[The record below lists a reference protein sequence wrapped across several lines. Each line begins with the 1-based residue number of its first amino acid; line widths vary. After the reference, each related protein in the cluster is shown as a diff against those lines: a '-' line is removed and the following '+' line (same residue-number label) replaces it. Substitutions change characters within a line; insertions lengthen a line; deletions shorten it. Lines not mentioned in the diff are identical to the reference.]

1 MSVNVSQIQFR
12 HPGFLDKLRS
22 ALTDTGI
29 NPKCLELEITE
40 SVAMDDPDFM
50 LETLHKVR
58 KMDISI
64 AIDDFGTGYS
74 SLSHLR
80 QLPIDRLKIDRAFV
94 TELNSAVM
102 GGHIAS
108 MVIELGRN
116 LNLTVIAEG
125 IEEEV
130 QAQTLLK
137 MGCHEGQGYLYA
149 KPMVAPELVKWI
161 EARGK
166 NSPA

>member
-1 MSVNVSQIQFR
+1 L
-12 HPGFLDKLRS
+12 G
-22 ALTDTGI
+22 
-29 NPKCLELEITE
+29 
-40 SVAMDDPDFM
+40 
-50 LETLHKVR
+50 
-58 KMDISI
+58 ISI

-94 TELNSAVM
+94 NELSQDVS

-125 IEEEV
+125 IENEG
-130 QAQTLLK
+130 QAQKLLAL
-137 MGCHEGQGYLYA
+137 GCHEGQGYLYA
-149 KPMVAPELVKWI
+149 KGLIPQQFDAWLRDHVALTQ
-161 EARGK
+161 
-166 NSPA
+166 

>member
-1 MSVNVSQIQFR
+1 
-12 HPGFLDKLRS
+12 
-22 ALTDTGI
+22 
-29 NPKCLELEITE
+29 
-40 SVAMDDPDFM
+40 M

-58 KMDISI
+58 KMEISV

-94 TELNSAVM
+94 SELKNAVP

-108 MVIELGRN
+108 MVIELGRK
-116 LNLTVIAEG
+116 LNLAVIAEG
-125 IEEEV
+125 IEEES
-130 QAQTLLK
+130 QAQTLLS

-149 KPMVAPELVKWI
+149 KPMASQQLVEWI
-161 EARGK
+161 ENRTQAV
-166 NSPA
+166 

>member
-1 MSVNVSQIQFR
+1 
-12 HPGFLDKLRS
+12 
-22 ALTDTGI
+22 
-29 NPKCLELEITE
+29 
-40 SVAMDDPDFM
+40 MDDPDFI

-94 TELNSAVM
+94 SELNTAVL

-108 MVIELGRN
+108 MVVELGRN

-125 IEEEV
+125 IEEEE

-149 KPMVAPELVKWI
+149 KPMVAPDLVRWI
-161 EARGK
+161 EAKVADGT
-166 NSPA
+166 A

>member
-1 MSVNVSQIQFR
+1 M
-12 HPGFLDKLRS
+12 
-22 ALTDTGI
+22 
-29 NPKCLELEITE
+29 E
-40 SVAMDDPDFM
+40 DPDFI
-50 LETLHKVR
+50 LETLHKIR
-58 KMDISI
+58 KMDISV

-94 TELNSAVM
+94 SELSNAVM

-125 IEEEV
+125 IEEEG
-130 QAQTLLK
+130 QAQTLLR

-149 KPMVAPELVKWI
+149 KPMASAQLVEWI
-161 EARGK
+161 QAR
-166 NSPA
+166 